1 MLRGSILRRRFA
13 GCSGVRAALVSSAL
27 TVAIF
32 VVATPAAAQQ
42 SSQPQLAQSTR
53 ASVSATL
60 AGRVIGGRWFA
71 GAAGVA
77 GPAEIR
83 IDYGQPHA
91 RGRRVMGVV
100 VPYDTVWRTGANLAT
115 TLTTDV
121 DLVIGDASVPR
132 GVYTLFTLP
141 SEVGWKLIV
150 NRQTGQW
157 GTDYDPAQ
165 DLVRIDLRVRM
176 LREPAESLSWFL
188 VPARDR
194 SPRGVLKIVWGDTE
208 LSADWRVR

>member
-1 MLRGSILRRRFA
+1 MTSASRSRSLLRAAVAAVSIL
-13 GCSGVRAALVSSAL
+13 AAA
-27 TVAIF
+27 
-32 VVATPAAAQQ
+32 PAAAQP

-60 AGRVIGGRWFA
+60 AGRTIGGRWFA

-100 VPYDTVWRTGANLAT
+100 VPFDTVWRTGANLAT

-121 DLVIGDASVPR
+121 DLVLGDAAVPR

-141 SEVGWKLIV
+141 SREGWTLIV

-157 GTDYDPAQ
+157 GTDYDPRH
-165 DLVRIDLRVRM
+165 DLARIELRART
-176 LREPAESLSWFL
+176 LREPAESLSFFL
-188 VPARDR
+188 VPARDG
-194 SPRGVLKIVWGDTE
+194 SPRGVMRIVWGDTE
-208 LSADWRVR
+208 LSTDWRVR

>member
-1 MLRGSILRRRFA
+1 MFRASSLPPSTIRR
-13 GCSGVRAALVSSAL
+13 VRAALL
-27 TVAIF
+27 
-32 VVATPAAAQQ
+32 PAALVAAIPAAAGAQQ

-53 ASVSATL
+53 ASVTATL

-77 GPAEIR
+77 GPAQIR

-100 VPYDTVWRTGANLAT
+100 VPFDTVWRTGANLAT

-121 DLVIGDASVPR
+121 DLVIGDATVPR

-141 SEVGWKLIV
+141 SEAGWKLIV

-165 DLVRIDLRVRM
+165 DLVRIDLRART

-188 VPARDR
+188 VPAQDR

>member
-1 MLRGSILRRRFA
+1 MTSASRSRSFLPSVVAAVSIL
-13 GCSGVRAALVSSAL
+13 AAA
-27 TVAIF
+27 
-32 VVATPAAAQQ
+32 PAAAQP
-42 SSQPQLAQSTR
+42 STQPQLAQSTR

-60 AGRVIGGRWFA
+60 AGRTIGGRWFA

-100 VPYDTVWRTGANLAT
+100 VPFDTVWRTGANLAT

-121 DLVIGDASVPR
+121 DLVVGDAAVPR

-141 SEVGWKLIV
+141 SREGWTLIV

-157 GTDYDPAQ
+157 GTDYDPRH
-165 DLVRIDLRVRM
+165 DLARIELRART
-176 LREPAESLSWFL
+176 LREPAESLSFFL
-188 VPARDR
+188 VPARDG
-194 SPRGVLKIVWGDTE
+194 SPRGVMRIVWGDTE
-208 LSADWRVR
+208 LSTDWRVR

>member
-1 MLRGSILRRRFA
+1 MSRGSFIRPFVV
-13 GCSGVRAALVSSAL
+13 GAALSAAAL
-27 TVAIF
+27 TASV
-32 VVATPAAAQQ
+32 PAAAQQ
-42 SSQPQLAQSTR
+42 PSQPQLAQSTR

-60 AGRVIGGRWFA
+60 AGRVIDGRWFA

-100 VPYDTVWRTGANLAT
+100 VPFDTVWRTGANLAT
-115 TLTTDV
+115 TLTTDA
-121 DLVIGDASVPR
+121 DLVIGDATIPR

-141 SEVGWKLIV
+141 SRSGWKLIV
-150 NRQTGQW
+150 SRQTGQW
-157 GTDYDPAQ
+157 GTDYDPSQ
-165 DLVRIDLRVRM
+165 DLVRIDLRSRT
-176 LREPAESLSWFL
+176 LREPAESLSFFL

>member
-1 MLRGSILRRRFA
+1 MLRAAVAAVSIL
-13 GCSGVRAALVSSAL
+13 AAA
-27 TVAIF
+27 
-32 VVATPAAAQQ
+32 PAAAQP

-60 AGRVIGGRWFA
+60 AGRTIGGRWFA

-100 VPYDTVWRTGANLAT
+100 VPFDTVWRTGANLAT

-121 DLVIGDASVPR
+121 DLVVGDAAVPR

-141 SEVGWKLIV
+141 SRDGWTLIV

-157 GTDYDPAQ
+157 GTDYDPRH
-165 DLVRIDLRVRM
+165 DLARVALRSRT
-176 LREPAESLSWFL
+176 LREPAESLSFFL
-188 VPARDR
+188 IPARDG
-194 SPRGVLKIVWGDTE
+194 SPRGVMRIVWGDTE
-208 LSADWRVR
+208 LSTDWRVR

>member
-1 MLRGSILRRRFA
+1 MFRGIRRRPVVA
-13 GCSGVRAALVSSAL
+13 GSSGIRAALAAVAVSFA
-27 TVAIF
+27 AI
-32 VVATPAAAQQ
+32 AAAAPAAAQQ

-83 IDYGQPHA
+83 IEYGQPHA

-100 VPYDTVWRTGANLAT
+100 VPFDTVWRTGANLAT

-121 DLVIGDASVPR
+121 DLVIGDAQVPR

-141 SEVGWKLIV
+141 SQDGWTLIV

-157 GTDYDPAQ
+157 GTDYDPSQ
-165 DLVRIDLRVRM
+165 DLVRIDLRART
-176 LREPAESLSWFL
+176 LSEPAESLSWFL